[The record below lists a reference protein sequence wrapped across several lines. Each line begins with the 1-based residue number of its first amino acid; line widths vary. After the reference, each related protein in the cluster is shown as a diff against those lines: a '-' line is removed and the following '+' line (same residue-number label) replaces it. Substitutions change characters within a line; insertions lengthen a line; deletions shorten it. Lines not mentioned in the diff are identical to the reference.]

1 VNGFRLA
8 VQFLNNFPHF
18 FAVIDAGLGLK
29 KQLLEHKKGAH
40 LWNVVREN
48 IQQSL
53 SVGSLQSGPVP
64 GSVRE
69 VNDSGGCRWDKSEDH
84 QWMM

>member
-1 VNGFRLA
+1 LLDQEARSGP
-8 VQFLNNFPHF
+8 FPGAIHR
-18 FAVIDAGLGLK
+18 
-29 KQLLEHKKGAH
+29 KKGSD
-40 LWNVVREN
+40 LRSRNGNDIVREN